1 LLQRTGF
8 RAREIRF
15 VGELLRRRCV
25 AVLLTV
31 AVALLPCLAAKRQ
44 PLELQ
49 RVRLELP
56 GPPSEVISTDLN
68 DDGRTDL
75 LLVLAYTELES
86 IGEDRIEDMVQ
97 ITTVIPALFDRRE
110 VRAYLARADGT
121 FELASAPVPLP
132 KSVLS
137 LARGPAG
144 LLALTDDGVAAVS
157 IDTGD
162 KGEIGLEL
170 LIADR
175 PVISGCGS
183 YLPRLDWII
192 DVDGDGDDDLLLPSY
207 AGPSIYLQ
215 DEGAFASVPV
225 QRLEMPGDRRFA
237 GARSYRVPD
246 VQDLDGD
253 GRPDLVSLGGR
264 FRHIHLGQG
273 DGTFRPAY
281 PARDECPEAR
291 TALHIPGAT
300 AEEMSQLT
308 FLGDLDGDGR
318 AEAVLQEEVVPEK
331 MGFRAGMRQAKRPPQ
346 HFRLFHLDES
356 LKIEGDPYLEFEAI
370 GHSFSAEL
378 PTAHHHQ
385 FQDLDADGRLD
396 LITVTLDFSIF
407 QMVRIATTKRI
418 SIGMDFH
425 VWAQRADGNFRRV
438 PGLDLSEKLRFN
450 LKRMSIGRMAQFG
463 GDFDGDGRIDFVHFG
478 RGKQVTIHRGQ
489 PGCRYPPDPDLVV
502 ELEEEPQDLGL
513 VRVRDFDGDGRA
525 DFSLTHLLPTERED
539 VSPPVRLDLYLS
551 GGAR

>member
-1 LLQRTGF
+1 
-8 RAREIRF
+8 
-15 VGELLRRRCV
+15 
-25 AVLLTV
+25 
-31 AVALLPCLAAKRQ
+31 LAAKRQ
-44 PLELQ
+44 PHELQ

-68 DDGRTDL
+68 GDGRIDL

-86 IGEDRIEDMVQ
+86 IGEDRIEDLVQ

-110 VRAYLARADGT
+110 LRAYLAQPDGT

-132 KSVLS
+132 KSVLA
-137 LARGPAG
+137 LAPGPAG

-157 IDTGD
+157 IDPD
-162 KGEIGLEL
+162 GEGALGLEPV
-170 LIADR
+170 IADR

-183 YLPRLDWII
+183 YLPRLDWIV
-192 DVDGDGDDDLLLPSY
+192 DVDGDGDDDLLLRSFE
-207 AGPSIYLQ
+207 GQSIYLWE
-215 DEGAFASVPV
+215 DGAFTSAPV
-225 QRLEMPGDRRFA
+225 QRLELPGDRRFA
-237 GARSYRVPD
+237 GARSYPVPD
-246 VQDLDGD
+246 VRDLDGD
-253 GRPDLVSLGGR
+253 GRPDLVSTGGR
-264 FRHIHLGQG
+264 YRHIHLGQG
-273 DGTFRPAY
+273 NGTFRPAY

-291 TALHIPGAT
+291 TAFRVPGAT

-318 AEAVLQEEVVPEK
+318 AEAVLQDELVPEK
-331 MGFRAGMRQAKRPPQ
+331 MGFRAGMRQAKKPPQ

-407 QMVRIATTKRI
+407 QALRVLTTKRI
-418 SIGMDFH
+418 SIGLDFH
-425 VWAQRADGNFRRV
+425 VWAQQADGSFKRV
-438 PGLDLSEKLRFN
+438 PGLDLSEKLRLN
-450 LKRMSIGRMAQFG
+450 LKRMSIARLAQFG
-463 GDFDGDGRIDFVHFG
+463 GDFDGDGQIDFVHFG

-525 DFSLTHLLPTERED
+525 DFSITHLLPTERED
-539 VSPPVRLDLYLS
+539 VSPPVRLDFYLS